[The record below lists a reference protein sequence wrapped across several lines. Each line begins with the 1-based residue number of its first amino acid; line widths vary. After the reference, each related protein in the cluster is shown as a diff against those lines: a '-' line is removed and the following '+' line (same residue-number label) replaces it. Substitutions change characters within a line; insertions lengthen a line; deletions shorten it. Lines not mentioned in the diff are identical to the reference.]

1 MHDSSFSRQLNQ
13 TEGADQ
19 LGRLVSLG
27 IKWAKVL
34 QEDRPNVE
42 LRYDYWCRP
51 MSLAAKV
58 EGIPVSESV
67 LKWVWETI
75 RTAPALTL
83 DSLSNEHGK
92 VKSDHPATAPI
103 KPSIGGD
110 EKPKPLIDPTS
121 DLSGPSRQCL
131 EALRQ
136 WRATK
141 ARRLGCPA
149 YVIARDT
156 ILIELAK
163 HRPTELVD
171 LYSIQSISYGFSE
184 RYGEEIV
191 QLLSGWCTENMEDL
205 KSEQAND
212 QVADHVEQEPGSSND
227 IDGGFASGQ
236 EPSPELEDGHPIT
249 AAICQHCSR
258 LIPPERIEVFPD
270 AKYCVKCQEL
280 ADEHSGSIP
289 MAPPTCPRCERKGIH
304 SKLVY
309 RRARDP
315 AIKGYF
321 LGCSR
326 YPHCQYLET

>member
-1 MHDSSFSRQLNQ
+1 MHDSGFSRQLNQ
-13 TEGADQ
+13 TDGADQ
-19 LGRLVSLG
+19 LGRLVTLG

-42 LRYDYWCRP
+42 LKYDYWCRP
-51 MSLAAKV
+51 MSLASKV

-75 RTAPALTL
+75 RTAPTRRV
-83 DSLSNEHGK
+83 DSPSNEFGK
-92 VKSDHPATAPI
+92 VKSDHPTTAPI

-110 EKPKPLIDPTS
+110 EKPKTLIDPTS
-121 DLSGPSRQCL
+121 DLSGPSRLCL

-136 WRATK
+136 WRTAK
-141 ARRLGCPA
+141 ARKLGYPA
-149 YVIARDT
+149 CVVARDN
-156 ILIELAK
+156 ILIEIAK
-163 HRPTELVD
+163 HRPTKLVE

-184 RYGEEIV
+184 RYGGEIV
-191 QLLSGWCTENMEDL
+191 QLLSSWCTENVEDL
-205 KSEQAND
+205 KSEQSND
-212 QVADHVEQEPGSSND
+212 QAANHGEQELESSKD
-227 IDGGFASGQ
+227 IDAGFDSGH

-289 MAPPTCPRCERKGIH
+289 LAPPTCPRCERKGIH
-304 SKLVY
+304 SELVY

-326 YPHCQYLET
+326 YPHCQFLEN